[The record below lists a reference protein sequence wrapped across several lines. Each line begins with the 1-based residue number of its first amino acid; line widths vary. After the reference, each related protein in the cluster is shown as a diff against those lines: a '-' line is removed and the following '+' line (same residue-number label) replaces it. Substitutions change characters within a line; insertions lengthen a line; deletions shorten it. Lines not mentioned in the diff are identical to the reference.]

1 VITLRDLEFELPR
14 ERIAQEPVEPRDAA
28 RLLILDR
35 ASGALE
41 DRTFR
46 DVAEL
51 AAPDDLFVVNDTR
64 VIAARLRGVR
74 ASGGRVEL
82 LLLDWREDCA
92 RWRAFLQMRGNLRP
106 EIEIQLA
113 GPGAWRARIEVVNP
127 DGSCELSFRS
137 DAAPD
142 ASPRELPEQ
151 LGEMPLPPY
160 IEREKPRSADAL
172 DYQTVFAEQPGSVAA
187 PTAGL
192 HFTRE
197 LAARLRIARLT
208 LCVGPG
214 TFRPIRCD
222 DLAEHALEAEI
233 FEVPEATA
241 LAIAE
246 TRARGG
252 RVIAVGTTVVRALE
266 TTGGAAGSG
275 RSDLFVRPG
284 HRFRAIDA
292 LITNFHL
299 PRSTLLALVMAF
311 GGVERVRAAY
321 AHALAQGYRFYSYG
335 DAMWV
340 R

>member
-1 VITLRDLEFELPR
+1 MITLRDLEYELPR

-28 RLLILDR
+28 RLLVLDR

-41 DRTFR
+41 DRTFG
-46 DVAEL
+46 DLAEL

-64 VIAARLRGVR
+64 VLAARLRGTR
-74 ASGGRVEL
+74 TSGGRVEL
-82 LLLDWREDCA
+82 LLLDWRDDAA
-92 RWRAFLQMRGNLRP
+92 RWRAFVQMRGNLRP
-106 EIEIQLA
+106 GVEIQLA
-113 GPGAWRARIEVVNP
+113 GPGSWRARIEAVNP
-127 DGSCELSFRS
+127 DGSCDVGFRS
-137 DAAPD
+137 DA
-142 ASPRELPEQ
+142 SPATSARELPAL

-160 IEREKPRSADAL
+160 IEREKARSADAD
-172 DYQTVFAEQPGSVAA
+172 DYQTVFAAHPGSVAA

-197 LAARLRIARLT
+197 LAARLHIARIT
-208 LCVGPG
+208 LRVGPG
-214 TFRPIRCD
+214 TFRPIRCENR
-222 DLAEHALEAEI
+222 AEHRLEAEV
-233 FEVPEATA
+233 FEVPAPTA
-241 LAIAE
+241 HAIAE

-275 RSDLFVRPG
+275 ASELFVQPG
-284 HRFRAIDA
+284 HRFRAIDG
-292 LITNFHL
+292 LVTNFHL

-321 AHALAQGYRFYSYG
+321 AHALAHGYRFYSYG